1 MPRQHE
7 LRSAPDTVHWG
18 VFDAA
23 LKPVLEVE
31 SGDQVTVHAISG
43 APDIMPESGFDILPE
58 HRAVH
63 AEVTPRMFGHILT
76 GPIAIV
82 GAEPGDMLEVRI
94 LDIAFRQDWGWNII
108 RPLMGALPDDFPER
122 RLLHIPIDRE
132 RRVARLPWGIEL
144 PLAPFF
150 GVMGV
155 APPAAWGPIT
165 TIIPRRHGGNLD
177 NKELTA
183 GSTLFLPVF
192 NPGAGFSVGD
202 GHAVQGDGEVCVTAL
217 ETALAG
223 TFELVVHKRVALAMP
238 RAETPTHVITMGIDS
253 SLDGAAK
260 QALREMIALIRERT
274 NLSGEDA
281 YSLCSLAADLHVTQ
295 VVNVDKGV
303 HMMLAKTA
311 LHGPA

>member
-1 MPRQHE
+1 
-7 LRSAPDTVHWG
+7 
-18 VFDAA
+18 
-23 LKPVLEVE
+23 
-31 SGDQVTVHAISG
+31 
-43 APDIMPESGFDILPE
+43 
-58 HRAVH
+58 
-63 AEVTPRMFGHILT
+63 
-76 GPIAIV
+76 
-82 GAEPGDMLEVRI
+82 
-94 LDIAFRQDWGWNII
+94 
-108 RPLMGALPDDFPER
+108 
-122 RLLHIPIDRE
+122 
-132 RRVARLPWGIEL
+132 
-144 PLAPFF
+144 
-150 GVMGV
+150 MGV

-165 TIIPRRHGGNLD
+165 TITPRRHGGNLD

-202 GHAVQGDGEVCVTAL
+202 SPAVQGDGEVCVTAL
-217 ETALAG
+217 ETALSG
-223 TFELVVHKRVALAMP
+223 TFELVIHKRAALAMP

-260 QALREMIALIRERT
+260 QAQQEMIALICERT

-295 VVNVDKGV
+295 AVNVDKGV